1 MSNAGCLLLS
11 RLPRLDAP
19 SRDVPAVIETPKGRP
34 NKYDYDDGGAA
45 FRLLA
50 VMPEGTTFPYDFGFP
65 IHLGDN
71 GNPQN
76 VLVLLDV
83 PVPVRCVSTVRLI
96 IIEAKQR
103 RKCEDWF
110 RNDRLLAVAT
120 HAHTQEHIQ
129 TIDDLRPHCRGSN

>member
-71 GNPQN
+71 GNRRTSWSSWMSRTR
-76 VLVLLDV
+76 
-83 PVPVRCVSTVRLI
+83 PVRLDGALDHHRG
-96 IIEAKQR
+96 
-103 RKCEDWF
+103 
-110 RNDRLLAVAT
+110 
-120 HAHTQEHIQ
+120 Q
-129 TIDDLRPHCRGSN
+129 TT